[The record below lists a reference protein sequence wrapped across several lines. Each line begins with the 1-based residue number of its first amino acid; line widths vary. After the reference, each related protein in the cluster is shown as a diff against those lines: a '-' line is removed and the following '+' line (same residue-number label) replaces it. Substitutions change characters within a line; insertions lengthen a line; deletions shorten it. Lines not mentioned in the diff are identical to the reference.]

1 MSATMNWK
9 DPTTRVKFLMSVLA
23 SNDSAVM
30 EGGKATQIAGYMGCT
45 AKAVTHQLTALRK
58 DVSSIQA
65 ENPVSGVAGKGTS
78 KGGSS
83 ATKRKVKDTGLNGLD
98 GTKTPSKKAKATAKK
113 TTTKAKNEASSEED
127 EDSSIAA
134 RKDAAEGRGSDS
146 DKCEDED

>member
-1 MSATMNWK
+1 M
-9 DPTTRVKFLMSVLA
+9 
-23 SNDSAVM
+23 
-30 EGGKATQIAGYMGCT
+30 
-45 AKAVTHQLTALRK
+45 
-58 DVSSIQA
+58 QA
-65 ENPVSGVAGKGTS
+65 EKPVSGVAGKGTS